1 MHTTFTEG
9 GAPPPLPRRE
19 NGAEAVSSVSQP
31 KATSIAGSA
40 GSERFKVVIYAC
52 VAGNANPQQAISE
65 CREYAEAFGWEATH
79 EICDNTGLLP
89 PQGRDGLAT
98 ALDLVQVS
106 AVGAVLTAYRSMISP
121 RHDEF
126 DEVAAEV
133 EKRGGFL
140 CVREAARP
148 DAMPNG
154 G

>member
-9 GAPPPLPRRE
+9 GAPPPFVRRE

-31 KATSIAGSA
+31 KATSMAGSA
-40 GSERFKVVIYAC
+40 GDERFKVVIYAC
-52 VAGNANPQQAISE
+52 VAGNAKPEHAISE
-65 CREYAEAFGWEATH
+65 CREYAETFGWEVTQ

-98 ALDLVQVS
+98 ALDLVQAK

-140 CVREAARP
+140 CVQEAARRNTIP
-148 DAMPNG
+148 TG
-154 G
+154 R